1 MCESCNGAD
10 GMSRRALLAGVVGGA
25 AGVLVARPALARPAL
40 PLQLPTVTV
49 APGLEIVTRDGW
61 AQNRPPRGEIQVETD
76 VRFLLVHHTAEPG
89 NNYGPGDAPVLLQS
103 MYDYHTSPAKGWPDI
118 AYNFLI
124 DQYGV
129 VYEGRSGSLIQASIP
144 DATGGS
150 QGFSQLA
157 CFIGNLD
164 VQAPTDEARDSMD
177 RVLAYLA
184 DRHDVD
190 VTPGATT
197 DFISR
202 GSNRYPSGAA
212 VHTKTVAGH
221 RDMSTT
227 TCPGDFAYAMVEDNS
242 FAARASAVRQAS
254 ATTTTVPP
262 PTTTTVTEPTTQATA
277 APAGDEAATPPDG
290 GAAPAVTAKTDED
303 GSSLLSPA
311 AGGAAALGAAAAVAL
326 LLRRSRGR
334 EVVRPTATECGVVE
348 SAPSP
353 GDQELSYPGDDRR
366 EPPHG

>member
-1 MCESCNGAD
+1 MSAIRGSSGEAD
-10 GMSRRALLAGVVGGA
+10 VARLRPQVQPREAWAAGSRTPRGLLA
-25 AGVLVARPALARPAL
+25 
-40 PLQLPTVTV
+40 
-49 APGLEIVTRDGW
+49 E
-61 AQNRPPRGEIQVETD
+61 ED
-76 VRFLLVHHTAEPG
+76 VRFLLVHHTQTPNGERGKKVRARLRQ
-89 NNYGPGDAPVLLQS
+89 VH
-103 MYDYHTSPAKGWPDI
+103 DYHRSQKGWPDI

-311 AGGAAALGAAAAVAL
+311 AGGAAVLGAAAAVAL